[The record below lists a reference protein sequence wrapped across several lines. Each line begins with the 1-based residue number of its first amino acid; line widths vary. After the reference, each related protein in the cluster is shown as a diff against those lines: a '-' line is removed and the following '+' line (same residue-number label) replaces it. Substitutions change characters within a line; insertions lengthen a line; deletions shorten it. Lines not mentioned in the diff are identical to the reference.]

1 MSGGGTRSPWP
12 PPFTGRLMSL
22 HARHFE
28 KNLDRFETQKCT
40 GPLFYRINLAPA
52 DIHFAQ
58 RSYWQAFMT
67 VRNQVDT

>member
-1 MSGGGTRSPWP
+1 
-12 PPFTGRLMSL
+12 MSL